1 MPELPEVET
10 IKSDLQKTIC
20 GQKITRVCIHNPKV
34 IQEPAPDIFKR
45 SLEGLSIKDIFRR
58 GKLLILELSN
68 GKFLTVHFK
77 MTGQLVLRQPLCES
91 KNQLVVPHPSK
102 TSSRV
107 TFYFASGMILDF
119 NDQRL
124 FAELRLIDDWQ
135 KLEFIQKLGPE
146 PLDLAAADFK
156 GLLLKRKNEIKPLL
170 LDQSFVCGIGN
181 IYASE
186 ILFRAKINPQ
196 RPAQSLVSAEQIA
209 LYKEIQKVL
218 KSAIKHGGSSVDDY
232 VRVSGK
238 NGDYA
243 RFHQVYGRQ
252 GQPCFVCAS
261 LIKRIAQGGRGTY
274 FCPKCQSELIKKAC
288 LPAGGKVLCEKT
300 S

>member
-10 IKSDLQKTIC
+10 IKRDLQKIIL
-20 GQKITRVCIHNPKV
+20 GKKIIKVHVYNPMV
-34 IQEPAPDIFKR
+34 IREPAPEIFKE
-45 SLEGLSIKDIFRR
+45 SLKGLTIKKILRR

-77 MTGQLVLRQPLCES
+77 MTGQLVLRQAHS
-91 KNQLVVPHPSK
+91 ADKRQLVTSAPGK
-102 TSSRV
+102 TITRV
-107 TFYFASGMILDF
+107 TFYLSSGMILDF

-124 FAELRLIDDWQ
+124 FGELRLIDDWQ
-135 KLEFIQKLGPE
+135 KLKFIQSLGPE
-146 PLDLAAADFK
+146 PLDLTSANFQDMLAQ
-156 GLLLKRKNEIKPLL
+156 RKTRIKPLL
-170 LDQSFVCGIGN
+170 MDQSFIAGIGN

-196 RPAQSLVSAEQIA
+196 RSAQSLSPEEQLV

-243 RFHQVYGRQ
+243 RFHRVYGRE
-252 GQPCFVCAS
+252 GKPCFVCS
-261 LIKRIAQGGRGTY
+261 SPVEKIAQGGRGTY
-274 FCPKCQSELIKKAC
+274 FCARCQ
-288 LPAGGKVLCEKT
+288 PHT
-300 S
+300 F

>member
-10 IKSDLQKTIC
+10 IKTDLQKTV
-20 GQKITRVCIHNPKV
+20 GGKKIVRVWIHNPKV
-34 IQEPAPDIFKR
+34 IRQPAPGAFKR
-45 SLEGLSIKDIFRR
+45 ALEGLSIKRIFRR

-77 MTGQLVLRQPLCES
+77 MTGQLVLHQSPPVPKKLSITVQPA
-91 KNQLVVPHPSK
+91 KP
-102 TSSRV
+102 SSRV
-107 TFYFASGMILDF
+107 TFYLSCGMILDF

-124 FAELRLIDDWQ
+124 FGELRLIDDWQ
-135 KLEFIQKLGPE
+135 KLKFIQSLGPE
-146 PLDLAAADFK
+146 PLDLTSANFQDMLAQ
-156 GLLLKRKNEIKPLL
+156 RKTRIKPLL
-170 LDQSFVCGIGN
+170 MDQSFIAGIGN

-196 RPAQSLVSAEQIA
+196 RSAQSLSPEEQLV

-243 RFHQVYGRQ
+243 RFHRVYGRE
-252 GQPCFVCAS
+252 GKPCFVCS
-261 LIKRIAQGGRGTY
+261 SPVEKIAQGGRGTY
-274 FCPKCQSELIKKAC
+274 FCARCQ
-288 LPAGGKVLCEKT
+288 PHT
-300 S
+300 F